1 MRTHRWIVI
10 DKTNMA
16 KINHS
21 KNLEDI
27 LPLFFKKSGETRNL
41 GDFII
46 VKDEDHVVSFKDFDY
61 SLPYLQAIGKIR
73 NHLDIF

>member
-10 DKTNMA
+10 DKTNMT

-21 KNLEDI
+21 KNKEDI
-27 LPLFFKKSGETRNL
+27 LSLFFKKSGETRNL

-46 VKDEDHVVSFKDFDY
+46 IRDEEHVVSFKDFDY

-73 NHLDIF
+73 AHLDIF